1 MIPYSHQCIDE
12 SDIEAVVEVLK
23 SDFLTQ
29 GPRVEEF
36 ERALADYCSAKY
48 CVAFNSATTALYA
61 SCFALDLSKNDSF
74 ITTPIS
80 FVSTANAGVYCGAK
94 PIFCDIEPRT
104 GNMDVDLIESLIEKS
119 TKLIIGVDYGGN
131 PLRWD
136 RLKDMAEKHGL
147 KLIDDASHAL
157 GAEYKGKRIGSCE
170 FCDITVFSFHPVKPI
185 TTAEGGAAL
194 TNDEAVYKRL
204 LMFKNHG
211 ITRNAGDFEFKPDGD
226 WYYEMQFLSFN
237 GRISDMQAA
246 LGLSQL
252 KKIDEFIEKRRT
264 IAKLYRD
271 RFKDSDFFDFT
282 EETKDAKSGYHLL
295 PILLKD
301 DFVGRKQGIFKSLRT
316 KGIGVQVHYIPIY
329 RQPFYRGLVSDVYCP
344 KTEEFYK
351 RELSLP
357 VYPCLTRENLE
368 LVFEAVDEA
377 FEKFK

>member
-12 SDIEAVVEVLK
+12 NDIESVIEVLR

-29 GPRVEEF
+29 GPKVDEF
-36 ERALADYCSAKY
+36 EKALANYCSAKY

-61 SCFALDLSKNDSF
+61 SCFALGLNQNDSF

-80 FVSTANAGVYCGAK
+80 FVSTANAGVYCGAR
-94 PIFCDIEPRT
+94 PIFCDIEKNT
-104 GNMDVDLIESLIEKS
+104 GNMDVDLVEDLIEKD
-119 TKLIIGVDYGGN
+119 TKLIFGVDYGGN
-131 PLRWD
+131 PLQWD
-136 RLKDMAEKHGL
+136 KLKNIADKHGL

-157 GAEYKGKRIGSCE
+157 GAEYKGKKIGSCD

-194 TNDEAVYKRL
+194 TNDETLYKKL
-204 LMFKNHG
+204 LMFRNHG
-211 ITRNAGDFEFKPDGD
+211 ITKNAWDFIFEPDGD

-252 KKIDEFIEKRRT
+252 KNIDEFIEKRRA

-271 RFKDSDFFDFT
+271 RFKHSNFFDFT

-295 PILLKD
+295 PVLLKD
-301 DFVGRKQGIFKSLRT
+301 IFVEKKQEIFKSLRA

-329 RQPFYRGLVSDVYCP
+329 KQPFYMGLVPDVHCP
-344 KTEEFYK
+344 NAEEFYK

-357 VYPCLTRENLE
+357 VYPCLTREDLE
-368 LVFEAVDEA
+368 LVFEAVDEV